1 MLEVVK
7 SAALAGLEAFEVQ
20 IEVDVARG
28 LPAFSIVGLP
38 DTAVQ
43 ESRERV
49 KSAIKNSE
57 FELGPR
63 RVVVNLAPADIKKEG
78 PSFDLPIAIGT
89 LLAHGTF
96 VQKPETKEYW
106 LVGELSLTGEVKPVK
121 GILSIAIGAAK
132 RGVKRL
138 LVALE
143 NASEAA
149 AIKDIEII
157 PVGCLYEAVQFLSGQ
172 IDIQPQDSNQQKPK
186 RIEGGP
192 DFSEVKGQYQAR
204 RGLEIAAAG
213 GHNMLMIGPPGS
225 GKTMLAARLPTIM
238 PELTIEEA
246 IDVTKIYSVTGD
258 KSQKEGLIWQRPF
271 RAPHHTIS
279 FAGLVGGGQKLRPG
293 EVTLSHNGVLF
304 LDELPQ
310 FGPGILQAL
319 RQPLEARIITIT
331 RATGSQ
337 TYPASFMFIGAMNPC
352 PCGYLGDE
360 KRECG
365 CPSGKIRTYRG
376 RISGPL
382 LDRID
387 MHVEVARLS
396 KSDLVQTRS
405 GETSEAIGVR
415 VVKARDRQHSRF
427 NNEPV
432 LNSRLSPKQVKDHCR
447 VTKEARDWLDTALD
461 KILPTARGYDRL
473 LKVARTIADL
483 CGNVKIELAD
493 VAEAAQYRSFD
504 RDVFY

>member
-1 MLEVVK
+1 MLEVIK
-7 SAALAGLEAFEVQ
+7 SAAVAGLEAYEVQ

-28 LPAFSIVGLP
+28 LPAFSVVGLP

-78 PSFDLPIAIGT
+78 PAFDLPIAIGV
-89 LLAHGTF
+89 LLAHGNF
-96 VQKPETKEYW
+96 VQRPETKKDW
-106 LVGELSLTGEVKPVK
+106 LIGELSLTGEVKPVK

-138 LVALE
+138 MVASK

-157 PVGCLYEAVQFLSGQ
+157 PVGHLCEAVQFLSGEV
-172 IDIQPQDSNQQKPK
+172 DIQPQYSEQMKPK
-186 RIEGGP
+186 KVVGGP
-192 DFSEVKGQYQAR
+192 DFSEIKGQYQAR

-225 GKTMLAARLPTIM
+225 GKSMLAARLPTIM
-238 PELTIEEA
+238 PPLTTKEA
-246 IDVTKIYSVTGD
+246 IDVTKIYSVSGD
-258 KSQKEGLIWQRPF
+258 KSQEEGLIWQRPF

-319 RQPLEARIITIT
+319 RQPLEARTITIT
-331 RATGSQ
+331 RASGSL
-337 TYPASFMFIGAMNPC
+337 TYPAAFMFIGAMNPC

-360 KRECG
+360 KRDCG

-387 MHVEVARLS
+387 MHVEVARLG
-396 KSDLVQTRS
+396 KADLVQAHP
-405 GETSEAIGVR
+405 GESSQSIGAR
-415 VVKARDRQHSRF
+415 VVKARDRQFSRF
-427 NNEPV
+427 DDEQI
-432 LNSRLSPKQVKDHCR
+432 LNSGLSPVQVKDHC
-447 VTKEARDWLDTALD
+447 VVSKEARDWLDTALD
-461 KILPTARGYDRL
+461 KLLPTARGYDRL
-473 LKVARTIADL
+473 LKVSRTIADL
-483 CGNVKIELAD
+483 HGNENIELTD
-493 VAEAAQYRSFD
+493 IAEAAQYRSFD
-504 RDVFY
+504 RDIFC

>member
-7 SAALAGLEAFEVQ
+7 SAALAGLEAYEVQ

-28 LPAFSIVGLP
+28 LPAFNIVGLP

-78 PSFDLPIAIGT
+78 PAFDLPIAIGV
-89 LLAHGTF
+89 LLAHGHF
-96 VQKPETKEYW
+96 VQRPETKEFW
-106 LVGELSLTGEVKPVK
+106 LVGELSLTGKVKPVK

-132 RGVKRL
+132 RGVKNL
-138 LVALE
+138 LVASK

-149 AIKDIEII
+149 AIRELKII
-157 PVGCLYEAVQFLSGQ
+157 PVGNLYEAVQFLSGELE
-172 IDIQPQDSNQQKPK
+172 IKPRGSDEQKPK
-186 RIEGGP
+186 KVAGGL
-192 DFSEVKGQYQAR
+192 DFSEIKGQYQAR

-238 PELTIEEA
+238 PPLTAEEA
-246 IDVTKIYSVTGD
+246 IEVTKIYSVSGR
-258 KSQKEGLIWQRPF
+258 KSQEEGLIWQRPF

-279 FAGLVGGGQKLRPG
+279 FAGLVGGGQKLKPG

-310 FGPGILQAL
+310 FGPRILQAL
-319 RQPLEARIITIT
+319 RQPFEARKITIS
-331 RATGSQ
+331 RAIGSL

-396 KSDLVQTRS
+396 KSDLMQTRP
-405 GETSEAIGVR
+405 GEASEPIEAR
-415 VVKARDRQHSRF
+415 VIKARDRQLSRF
-427 NNEPV
+427 KDENV
-432 LNSRLSPKQVKDHCR
+432 LNSRLSPGQVKDHCI
-447 VTKEARDWLDTALD
+447 VSKEAGDWLDTALD
-461 KILPTARGYDRL
+461 KLLPTARGYDRL
-473 LKVARTIADL
+473 LKVSRTIADL
-483 CGNVKIELAD
+483 CGNEKIELAD